1 MAIIVHSRGSSLWPL
16 LGWSHDVLNKD
27 IIHISGSE
35 WVLVLSQWDSW
46 EVCEMFFM
54 ATDVLLLC
62 LIHIIGK
69 VQQYYV
75 EIMLGGAIDGIYLD

>member
-1 MAIIVHSRGSSLWPL
+1 MGLGIIPVGL
-16 LGWSHDVLNKD
+16 LGSLRNV
-27 IIHISGSE
+27 
-35 WVLVLSQWDSW
+35 
-46 EVCEMFFM
+46 FM